1 MEIKLIKT
9 TMIAGILL
17 FTTMSTCAQQENKE
31 EYTVV
36 SIDSIYLENKGKQL
50 SLKDITTKNIRGLLG
65 KPQNIDIYEEKWY
78 DECDKVTT
86 YEYKLLTV
94 RFWSL
99 EKEEWLHAIE
109 SLSSDI
115 PVVINSVKLLA
126 GMKDSVLNVF
136 EKSWNVYQ
144 ELENTKYYQDNV
156 KRGYSEKT
164 LIIKFPIK
172 KYSYEYLGS
181 IHIGIK
187 DRNIVKID
195 ISLQDIDNI

>member
-17 FTTMSTCAQQENKE
+17 FTTMSACAQQENRE
-31 EYTVV
+31 EYTIVP
-36 SIDSIYLENKGKQL
+36 IDSILIEYNGNKLG
-50 SLKDITTKNIRGLLG
+50 LKDVTPKNIRGLLG
-65 KPQNIDIYEEKWY
+65 KPKSISVYEEKWSDDY
-78 DECDKVTT
+78 DKATA
-86 YEYKLLTV
+86 YKYKLLTI
-94 RFWSL
+94 RFQSL
-99 EKEEWLHAIE
+99 EKIEWLDGIE

-115 PVVINSVKLLA
+115 PVIINGVRLSV

-164 LIIKFPIK
+164 FIMEFPIK
-172 KYSYEYLGS
+172 KGNYEYHGLIYIDVKDKS
-181 IHIGIK
+181 IIK
-187 DRNIVKID
+187 IRLF
-195 ISLQDIDNI
+195 LQDEA